1 MTSRAAT
8 ARTMAV
14 DAVLSV
20 RSIRLRD
27 RPTPPRLDH
36 VEVGSQ
42 GWSLAKINLH
52 RKAIFAENVLAPAV
66 STALLLANPREKA
79 VHQIRVVVN
88 APRRELV
95 DPR

>member
-1 MTSRAAT
+1 MTLRAAT
-8 ARTMAV
+8 ARTMVV

-20 RSIRLRD
+20 RSVRRRD

-42 GWSLAKINLH
+42 GRSLAKIILH
-52 RKAIFAENVLAPAV
+52 LKATFAESVLAPAV
-66 STALLLANPREKA
+66 STAPLLANPLEKA

-88 APRRELV
+88 DLRRELV